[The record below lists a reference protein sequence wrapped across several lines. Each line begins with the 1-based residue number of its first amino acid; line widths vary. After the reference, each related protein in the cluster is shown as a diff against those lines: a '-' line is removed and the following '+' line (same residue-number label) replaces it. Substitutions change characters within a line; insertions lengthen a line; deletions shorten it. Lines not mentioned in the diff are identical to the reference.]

1 MTFTAPLV
9 VAHGGAFA
17 ARYVPLVPHVVFVAP
32 YAMPA
37 TVRFVRAVAALPDIQ
52 VVVIS
57 SDPATSFGDAP
68 IAGHWHLADC
78 LDIDGLTAAVAA
90 VRDRI
95 GGVDRLLGILEN
107 LQVQLGEVRWR
118 LGIQGIGPDVADN
131 FRNKARMKAVF
142 DAAGVPCA
150 RSRRVAS
157 GPEAISFASDVG
169 YPFVAKPLAGAGAR
183 NTFRVDSDAR
193 LGEWLATSPPSD
205 AAPMLLEE
213 FVTGQEHSFD
223 SVLLDGEMVW
233 HSISRYLPSPL
244 DVLEHPWIQWCV
256 LLPRRID
263 DQADIVDVAGRALAA
278 LGLSEGLSHM
288 EWFRR
293 PDGSIA
299 VSEVGA
305 RPPGSQFMTLMSYAH
320 GTDLYAAW
328 ARLAVGGGFDPPTRS
343 YACGGA
349 YLRAQGAGRMIVG
362 IGGLDRVSEA
372 TRSRVVEVSLPL
384 ARAAPTGTY
393 DGDGYVVVRDPDT
406 AAVEAALQEI
416 VSTVR
421 VEVA

>member
-1 MTFTAPLV
+1 MN
-9 VAHGGAFA
+9 
-17 ARYVPLVPHVVFVAP
+17 VVFVAP

-37 TVRFVRAVAALPDIQ
+37 TVRFVRAVADVPGTQ

-57 SDPATSFGDAP
+57 SDPAESFGDTP
-68 IAGHWHLADC
+68 LDGHWHLANC
-78 LDIDGLTAAVAA
+78 LDVDALTQAVAE
-90 VRDRI
+90 VGGRT

-107 LQVQLGEVRWR
+107 LQVQLGEVRRR
-118 LGIQGIGPDVADN
+118 LGIPGIGPDVADN
-131 FRNKARMKAVF
+131 FRDKARMKAVF
-142 DAAGVPCA
+142 EAAGVPCA

-157 GPEAISFASDVG
+157 GPEAIDFASEVG

-205 AAPMLLEE
+205 AQPMLLEE
-213 FVTGQEHSFD
+213 FMTGQEHSFD
-223 SVLLDGEMVW
+223 SVLIGGEMVW

-256 LLPRRID
+256 LLPRSID
-263 DQADIVDVAGRALAA
+263 DHADIVTTAGRALHA
-278 LGLSEGLSHM
+278 LGLGDGLSHM

-299 VSEVGA
+299 ISEVGA

-320 GTDLYAAW
+320 DTDLYAAW
-328 ARLAVGGGFDPPTRS
+328 ARLAVDGVFDPPQRS

-349 YLRAQGAGRMIVG
+349 YLRAQGSGRAIVA
-362 IGGLDRVSEA
+362 IEGLDQVSDE

-406 AAVEAALQEI
+406 AVVEMALSEI
-416 VSTVR
+416 ISKVR

>member
-1 MTFTAPLV
+1 VRT
-9 VAHGGAFA
+9 
-17 ARYVPLVPHVVFVAP
+17 VVFVAP

-37 TVRFVRAVAALPDIQ
+37 TVRFVRAVGGVAGARLF
-52 VVVIS
+52 VIS
-57 SDPATSFGDAP
+57 SDPAASFGDAP
-68 IAGHWHLADC
+68 IAGHWHLGDC
-78 LDIDGLTAAVAA
+78 LDVESLTTAVAE
-90 VRDRI
+90 VGERV

-107 LQVQLGEVRWR
+107 LQVQLGAVRER
-118 LGIQGIGPDVADN
+118 LGIPGIGPAVADN
-131 FRNKARMKAVF
+131 FRDKARMKAVF

-157 GPEAISFASDVG
+157 GAEAMSFAGDVG

-193 LGEWLATSPPSD
+193 LGEWLAMSPPGD

-213 FVTGQEHSFD
+213 FITGQEHSFD
-223 SVLLDGEMVW
+223 SVVIGGEMVW

-256 LLPRRID
+256 LLPRSID
-263 DQADIVDVAGRALAA
+263 DQDDIVAVARRALQA
-278 LGLSEGLSHM
+278 LGLQDGLSHM

-293 PDGSIA
+293 PDGSLAI
-299 VSEVGA
+299 SEVGA

-320 GTDLYAAW
+320 DTDLYAAW
-328 ARLAVGGGFDPPTRS
+328 ARLAVDGVFDPPQRA

-349 YLRAQGAGRMIVG
+349 YLRAQGSGRTIVG
-362 IGGLDRVSEA
+362 IEGLDRVSEA
-372 TRSRVVEVSLPL
+372 TRARVVEVSLPL

-406 AAVEAALQEI
+406 AAVEDALGEI
-416 VSTVR
+416 ISSIR
-421 VEVA
+421 VETA

>member
-1 MTFTAPLV
+1 
-9 VAHGGAFA
+9 
-17 ARYVPLVPHVVFVAP
+17 VPNVLFVAP
-32 YAMPA
+32 YAMAA
-37 TVRFVRAVAALPDIQ
+37 TVRFVRAVAGVPGAH

-57 SDPATSFGDAP
+57 SDPAEKFGDVP

-78 LDIDGLTAAVAA
+78 LDADALTAAVSE
-90 VRDRI
+90 VGERI

-107 LQVQLGEVRWR
+107 LQVQLGEVRRR
-118 LGIQGIGPDVADN
+118 LGIAGIGPDIAEN
-131 FRNKARMKAVF
+131 FRDKSRMKAVF

-157 GPEAISFASDVG
+157 GQEAIAFTSDVG
-169 YPFVAKPLAGAGAR
+169 FPFVAKPLAGAGAR
-183 NTFRVDSDAR
+183 NTFRVDGDAR

-205 AAPMLLEE
+205 AQPMLLEE
-213 FVTGQEHSFD
+213 FITGQEHSFD
-223 SVLLDGEMVW
+223 SVVIGGHMVW

-263 DQADIVDVAGRALAA
+263 DQGDIVITAGRALQA
-278 LGLSEGLSHM
+278 LGLPDGLSHM

-293 PDGSIA
+293 PDGSVAI
-299 VSEVGA
+299 SEVGA
-305 RPPGSQFMTLMSYAH
+305 RPPGSQFMTLMSYTH
-320 GTDLYAAW
+320 DTDLYAAW
-328 ARLAVGGGFDPPTRS
+328 ARLVVDGQFDPPERR

-349 YLRAQGAGRMIVG
+349 YLRAQGSGRTIVA
-362 IGGLDRVSEA
+362 IEGLDRVSDE

-406 AAVEAALQEI
+406 EAVEAALAEI
-416 VSTVR
+416 ISTVR

>member
-1 MTFTAPLV
+1 M
-9 VAHGGAFA
+9 
-17 ARYVPLVPHVVFVAP
+17 ARYVPVVPNIVFVAP

-37 TVRFVRAVAALPDIQ
+37 TVRFVRAIGAVPGVQ
-52 VVVIS
+52 VVVVS

-68 IAGHWHLADC
+68 IDGHWQLADC
-78 LDIDGLTAAVAA
+78 LDVDALTAAVAEVGRRA
-90 VRDRI
+90 

-107 LQVQLGEVRWR
+107 LQVQLGEVRRR
-118 LGIQGIGPDVADN
+118 LGIPGIGPDVADN
-131 FRNKARMKAVF
+131 FRDKARMKAVF

-157 GPEAISFASDVG
+157 GAEALGFATEIG

-183 NTFRVDSDAR
+183 NTFRIDGDAR
-193 LGEWLATSPPSD
+193 LGEWLAASPPT
-205 AAPMLLEE
+205 AEQPMLLEE
-213 FVTGQEHSFD
+213 FMTGQEHSFD
-223 SVLLDGEMVW
+223 SVMIGGEMVW

-263 DQADIVDVAGRALAA
+263 DQGDVAATAGRALTA
-278 LGLSEGLSHM
+278 LGLRDGLSHM

-293 PDGSIA
+293 PDGTVAI
-299 VSEVGA
+299 SEVGA

-320 GTDLYAAW
+320 DTDLYAAW
-328 ARLAVGGGFDPPTRS
+328 ARLVVDGVFDPPGRA

-349 YLRAQGAGRMIVG
+349 YLRAQGAGRTIVG
-362 IGGLDRVSEA
+362 IDGLDRVSDE

-406 AAVEAALQEI
+406 AAVEAALAEI
-416 VSTVR
+416 ISTVR

>member
-1 MTFTAPLV
+1 M
-9 VAHGGAFA
+9 
-17 ARYVPLVPHVVFVAP
+17 FVAP
-32 YAMPA
+32 YAMAA
-37 TVRFVRAVAALPDIQ
+37 TVRFVRAVAAVPGAR

-57 SDPATSFGDAP
+57 SDPAETFGDAP

-78 LDIDGLTAAVAA
+78 LDVDALTSAVAE
-90 VRDRI
+90 VGDRI

-107 LQVQLGEVRWR
+107 LQVQLGEVRQR
-118 LGIQGIGPDVADN
+118 LGIPGIGPDVADN
-131 FRNKARMKAVF
+131 FRDKARMKAVF

-157 GPEAISFASDVG
+157 GQEAIAFASDVG

-183 NTFRVDSDAR
+183 NTFRVDGDAR

-205 AAPMLLEE
+205 AQPMLLEE
-213 FVTGQEHSFD
+213 FMTGQEHSFD
-223 SVLLDGEMVW
+223 SVVIGGEMVW

-263 DQADIVDVAGRALAA
+263 DQGDIAATAGRALEA
-278 LGLSEGLSHM
+278 LGLRDGLSHM

-299 VSEVGA
+299 ISEVGA

-320 GTDLYAAW
+320 DTDLYAAW
-328 ARLAVGGGFDPPTRS
+328 ARLAVDGVFDPPQRS
-343 YACGGA
+343 FACGGA
-349 YLRAQGAGRMIVG
+349 YLRAQGSGRTIVA
-362 IGGLDRVSEA
+362 IEGLDRVSEE

-406 AAVEAALQEI
+406 AAVEAALNEI
-416 VSTVR
+416 ISTVR